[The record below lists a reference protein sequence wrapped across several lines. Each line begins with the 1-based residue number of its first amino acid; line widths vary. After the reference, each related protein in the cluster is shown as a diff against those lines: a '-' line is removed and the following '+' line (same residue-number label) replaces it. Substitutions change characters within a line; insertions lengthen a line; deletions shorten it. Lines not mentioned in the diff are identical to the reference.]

1 MVWMNAHNFYPYS
14 FKSLYQHKPSVL
26 LTLTPL
32 SFHSHTPSLS
42 LSLSPVHLSLSFLSP
57 SHFSLPLIL
66 TLPPSL
72 CLSFSCSSLPPL
84 PLISL
89 SPFILTLP
97 VFLLSIPP
105 LSLSCPSFPLFLF
118 MFSSYVQRCDFLLVV
133 NISM

>member
-89 SPFILTLP
+89 SFHSHTPCLP
-97 VFLLSIPP
+97 PVHSPP
-105 LSLSCPSFPLFLF
+105 LSLMSLLSFVSF
-118 MFSSYVQRCDFLLVV
+118 YVFLLCSKV
-133 NISM
+133 